1 MKTISK
7 ITLTVITLFF
17 ITACSNENNNFTEES
32 IDYEEVFANKIG
44 YVDVNTKR
52 FNEINESQLTEYW
65 KTNFELSS
73 DLEFNKVKL
82 IKAKIEKGEEQY
94 YILNATSKNGKINIS
109 SKILLND
116 NGFRMSG
123 EECKCEST
131 GCTFGCEV
139 LSMCSCS
146 SCSRP
151 GSCKKTHT
159 VKELDDGL
167 F

>member
-82 IKAKIEKGEEQY
+82 IKANRGQ
-94 YILNATSKNGKINIS
+94 
-109 SKILLND
+109 
-116 NGFRMSG
+116 
-123 EECKCEST
+123 
-131 GCTFGCEV
+131 
-139 LSMCSCS
+139 
-146 SCSRP
+146 
-151 GSCKKTHT
+151 
-159 VKELDDGL
+159 
-167 F
+167 